1 MSKRAT
7 RVPLA
12 FHAYMSLF
20 GGAAPSTPA
29 GGGLFGSTTSGAGST
44 ATPFGA
50 PPAPTPGLFGAAP
63 APAPAAGGLFGAATP
78 AAGGLFGAAPAPA
91 PAGGLFGAAP
101 APAPAAAGGLF
112 GSMTPAAPATGGGL
126 FGSMTPAAPT
136 TGGGLFGS
144 TTPAAPSTGGGLFGG
159 GGGLFGAAPAPA
171 LGGGTGLLGA
181 PQQPQQQQPMQQ
193 APSLENGLGDGEIFE
208 QWQRQMV
215 KAWDDKDYK
224 LCSFKY
230 VMFDDLSQA
239 GPDGLMQPPTPDAL
253 QRARAESLAASDTG
267 MWERAD
273 AHNPNPARF
282 VPRQITGFNALHER
296 RIQQIQ
302 AARDI
307 ASKLRESETMLRRL
321 EDERQLAVELRL
333 RHYAERHQ
341 ILSHRVLRLHA
352 IIERQHLLRCHSG
365 VEPPLNHAEQQWIG
379 RLNELAT
386 EMERP
391 DAGLMR
397 LYDVSERLFRD
408 PALQTSSVVT
418 TGGLPSA
425 DTLHLDNLEEWLG
438 RQQQAVTRLIE
449 VSQQDLKDAHVAIAE
464 AQGAR
469 AAHAAWGA

>member
-1 MSKRAT
+1 MT
-7 RVPLA
+7 P
-12 FHAYMSLF
+12 
-20 GGAAPSTPA
+20 AAPAA
-29 GGGLFGSTTSGAGST
+29 GGGLFGGDPCGAVDRRR
-44 ATPFGA
+44 P
-50 PPAPTPGLFGAAP
+50 LWWWRR
-63 APAPAAGGLFGAATP
+63 
-78 AAGGLFGAAPAPA
+78 
-91 PAGGLFGAAP
+91 
-101 APAPAAAGGLF
+101 
-112 GSMTPAAPATGGGL
+112 
-126 FGSMTPAAPT
+126 
-136 TGGGLFGS
+136 
-144 TTPAAPSTGGGLFGG
+144 
-159 GGGLFGAAPAPA
+159 LFGAAPAPA
-171 LGGGTGLLGA
+171 LGGNTGLLGA
-181 PQQPQQQQPMQQ
+181 PPAATARRPMQR

-230 VMFDDLSQA
+230 VMFDDSRR
-239 GPDGLMQPPTPDAL
+239 
-253 QRARAESLAASDTG
+253 RARWAHAAAHAGRAAGARRVARGVNAG

-307 ASKLRESETMLRRL
+307 ASKLRVGDDAEEARGRTPARSRARVAPLRGAAPDPVAPR
-321 EDERQLAVELRL
+321 APSP
-333 RHYAERHQ
+333 RH
-341 ILSHRVLRLHA
+341 HRAPASALPFR
-352 IIERQHLLRCHSG
+352 

-418 TGGLPSA
+418 TGNLPR
-425 DTLHLDNLEEWLG
+425 L
-438 RQQQAVTRLIE
+438 TRP
-449 VSQQDLKDAHVAIAE
+449 S
-464 AQGAR
+464 R
-469 AAHAAWGA
+469 